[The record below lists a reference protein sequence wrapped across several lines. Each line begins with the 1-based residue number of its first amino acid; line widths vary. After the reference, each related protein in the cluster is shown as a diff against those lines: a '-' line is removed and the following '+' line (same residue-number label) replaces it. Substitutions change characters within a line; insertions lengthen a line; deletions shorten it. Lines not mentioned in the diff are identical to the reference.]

1 MRTLPEEHLN
11 PTRFQHE
18 FIPPLNAREAW
29 GVPWER
35 QLAAHRRWQEAGGN
49 ADGQAC
55 QWVDPALAQFA
66 SISEQRRSV
75 IRQRQSTTGIADER
89 RTAANEPYPRIE
101 RRHHALAIG
110 FPDRRMAG

>member
-1 MRTLPEEHLN
+1 MRTSPEDHLDQV
-11 PTRFQHE
+11 RFQFE
-18 FIPPLNAREAW
+18 FVPPLNAREAW
-29 GVPWER
+29 GVPWEH

-49 ADGQAC
+49 TDGQAC

-66 SISEQRRSV
+66 SISEQRRPV
-75 IRQRQSTTGIADER
+75 IRQGPPARGIADQR

-101 RRHHALAIG
+101 RRQRALAIG